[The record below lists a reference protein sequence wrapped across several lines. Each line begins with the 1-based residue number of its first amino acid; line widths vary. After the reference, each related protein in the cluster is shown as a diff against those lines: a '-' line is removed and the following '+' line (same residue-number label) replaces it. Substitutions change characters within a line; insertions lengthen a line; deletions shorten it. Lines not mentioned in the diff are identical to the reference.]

1 MRVFALILRRLQRLI
16 PVLIGVSVLC
26 FVLIRVLPGDPI
38 LSIVPETATAE
49 DIERTRVRYGLDQP
63 ISIQYFKYMRGVL
76 HGDFGTSIQTNR
88 LVVEQIRERLPRTL
102 ELIGYGFL
110 FSLVLSISL
119 GFLSAAKVG
128 RLVDHTSR
136 FGVLIGNS
144 LPEFWLALV
153 LILVFFGWLD
163 WAPAPIGRIDT
174 DLGLEPLTGFLTFD
188 ALISRNWPALRSAF
202 SHLILPVVTLGIV
215 GAAPMMRSVRASALE
230 VMQSPGYRCATA
242 HGMNS
247 RELFWRYLF
256 RESLV
261 PLPVLAGLIF
271 GNLLGGSV
279 LVEYVFS
286 WQGFG
291 QWALRGLLLRDYP
304 VIQSFVLVT
313 AGFYVVIFLI
323 ADIVQAMLDPRVRL

>member
-1 MRVFALILRRLQRLI
+1 MRVIALILRRLQRLI

-49 DIERTRVRYGLDQP
+49 DIERTRVRYGLDKP
-63 ISIQYFKYMRGVL
+63 ISVQYLSYMRGVL
-76 HGDFGTSIQTNR
+76 QGDFGTSIQTNR
-88 LVVEQIRERLPRTL
+88 PVVEQIRERLPRTL
-102 ELIGYGFL
+102 ELISYGFL
-110 FSLVLSISL
+110 FSLLLSIAL
-119 GFLSAAKVG
+119 GFLSALKVG

-136 FGVLIGNS
+136 LGVLIGNS
-144 LPEFWLALV
+144 LPEFWFALV

-188 ALISRNWPALRSAF
+188 ALISGNWPALRSAF
-202 SHLILPVVTLGIV
+202 SYLVLPVLTLGVV

-230 VMQSPGYRCATA
+230 VMRSPGYRCAAA
-242 HGMNS
+242 HGIS
-247 RELFWRYLF
+247 SKELFWKYLF

-271 GNLLGGSV
+271 GNLIGGSV

-313 AGFYVVIFLI
+313 ACFYVVIFLI
-323 ADIVQAMLDPRVRL
+323 TDMVQAMLDPRMRL